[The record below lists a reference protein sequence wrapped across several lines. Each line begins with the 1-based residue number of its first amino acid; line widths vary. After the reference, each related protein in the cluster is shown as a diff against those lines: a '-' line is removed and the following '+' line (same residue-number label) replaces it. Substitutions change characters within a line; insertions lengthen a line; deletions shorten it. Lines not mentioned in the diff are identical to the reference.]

1 MFPLKHPFK
10 KAPFHG
16 DQPEN
21 LSRSSCRPCA
31 FMGLANRLQVPA
43 AFVQKGSPAQAW
55 RLAALRSSL
64 AGLAR
69 HLLDEGRTAAS
80 ERLFG
85 QKMPLSMLQ
94 PPSRGFQGKLEN
106 QPRRAREKELLLNSH
121 KTATDFI
128 FNSKDSCK
136 DTSLYFFLI
145 IPSVSCLTYHQTS
158 MHLNP
163 GYEPEAKLGAG
174 GR

>member
-1 MFPLKHPFK
+1 MPWMAVRAGARYCLGSKWEGFSAKYVLT
-10 KAPFHG
+10 AAVIARR
-16 DQPEN
+16 
-21 LSRSSCRPCA
+21 RSESMLILQTA
-31 FMGLANRLQVPA
+31 F
-43 AFVQKGSPAQAW
+43 S
-55 RLAALRSSL
+55 AALRSSL

-174 GR
+174 GRWITQSLL